1 MQKIGMPNNLK
12 YWEEEKPKGSKQN
25 IQDLLRSSMLAF
37 LCKIQIMKNNNIK
50 LSLFNSILS

>member
-37 LCKIQIMKNNNIK
+37 LCKI
-50 LSLFNSILS
+50 